1 MKVTELKALLQ
12 RKPMI
17 KLVEYK
23 INGIDT
29 AHKYLN
35 LQRRVCETDSVG
47 FAVAAPRV
55 PGVLDVVSYCNWPK
69 AKELSGNFTRVTL
82 TSECITL
89 TYEVSLYA
97 GK

>member
-1 MKVTELKALLQ
+1 MRVTELKALLQ

-23 INGIDT
+23 VNGIDT
-29 AHKYLN
+29 PHKYLN
-35 LQRRVCETDSVG
+35 LQRRVCETNSIGFSVSELRID
-47 FAVAAPRV
+47 AP
-55 PGVLDVVSYCNWPK
+55 SYCNWPK
-69 AKELSGNFTRVTL
+69 AKELSGNFTRFTL

-89 TYEVSLYA
+89 TYEASLYA